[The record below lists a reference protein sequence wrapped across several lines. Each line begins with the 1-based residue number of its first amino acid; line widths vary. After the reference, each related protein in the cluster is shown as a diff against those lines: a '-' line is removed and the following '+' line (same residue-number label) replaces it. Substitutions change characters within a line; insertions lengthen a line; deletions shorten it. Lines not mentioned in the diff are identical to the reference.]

1 MITVKARN
9 VLRKFAL
16 LVLLAGP
23 VFHSGLVMSLGVS
36 RGFSQG
42 TLILGVLNEVPAIL
56 VNMAIAGVLLVALS
70 IDERIENRGA

>member
-16 LVLLAGP
+16 LVL
-23 VFHSGLVMSLGVS
+23 SLGVS